1 MYFYFL
7 IFSEVS
13 HFICIFCLPN
23 LLFVCQFSTD
33 ARALTH
39 SHTQSH
45 TRLQTRSL
53 PAVGEQRFNRYA
65 WTLLLR
71 VLPTTVSLTLWIQS
85 VLRMPRRQGRRTH
98 TDARAEPNK
107 QADIRSY
114 KCGATFL
121 HNLLRELA
129 YNWLATCC
137 GSNIFIATSWQ
148 RERERVRKEKQRN
161 AASAYSLILF
171 DNCQRVWLSNLP
183 AALLLLFCTYCLRV
197 LFRLAAANKFLTACW
212 YDEWPVNH
220 YRGHGQGHG
229 QWAVGSGQ
237 CGCKCVRRAYVC
249 MLVRACCLC
258 VRACLYI
265 LICVCIFCLCACV
278 LSLCLYFC

>member
-1 MYFYFL
+1 MKFLTLFAYFA
-7 IFSEVS
+7 
-13 HFICIFCLPN
+13 CQIFCL
-23 LLFVCQFSTD
+23 FVSFRQT
-33 ARALTH
+33 LVHLHTH
-39 SHTQSH
+39 THNRTQSH

-148 RERERVRKEKQRN
+148 RERESTQRETEKCSIRLFFD
-161 AASAYSLILF
+161 SLW
-171 DNCQRVWLSNLP
+171 QLP
-183 AALLLLFCTYCLRV
+183 ASVAL
-197 LFRLAAANKFLTACW
+197 
-212 YDEWPVNH
+212 
-220 YRGHGQGHG
+220 
-229 QWAVGSGQ
+229 
-237 CGCKCVRRAYVC
+237 
-249 MLVRACCLC
+249 
-258 VRACLYI
+258 
-265 LICVCIFCLCACV
+265 
-278 LSLCLYFC
+278 